1 MASISEFES
10 RTGQIA
16 CTQKEAFGFF
26 TDIRNF
32 NRFIQAGTIL
42 NWHSDAESCSFEVG
56 QLGKVNL
63 KITEKDPFGR
73 VVFSGDALQQT
84 EFNITLHI
92 NENGIGSSKVKVG
105 MKAEMNPLL
114 KVVAARPIEIF
125 LEKLIGEM
133 ERFEVGETP
142 NA

>member
-1 MASISEFES
+1 MTSISEFES

-42 NWHSDAESCSFEVG
+42 NWHSDAESCSFEVS
-56 QLGKVNL
+56 QLGRVNL

-73 VVFSGDALQQT
+73 VVFSGDALQQA
-84 EFNITLHI
+84 EFTITLHI
-92 NENGIGSSKVKVG
+92 NENGIESSKVKVG

-114 KVVAARPIEIF
+114 KMVAARPIEIF

-133 ERFEVGETP
+133 ERFEGWGNN